1 MLSGVSRGYIVER
14 VTRIELALSAWE
26 VCGFTRVLPAE
37 SVTCADH
44 DGLSVS
50 DRDYSRVLLPSGTQ
64 RARSR
69 FGRSARLVRP
79 VGSQQAT
86 D

>member
-1 MLSGVSRGYIVER
+1 V
-14 VTRIELALSAWE
+14 A
-26 VCGFTRVLPAE
+26 CG
-37 SVTCADH
+37 DH

-79 VGSQQAT
+79 VGSPQAT